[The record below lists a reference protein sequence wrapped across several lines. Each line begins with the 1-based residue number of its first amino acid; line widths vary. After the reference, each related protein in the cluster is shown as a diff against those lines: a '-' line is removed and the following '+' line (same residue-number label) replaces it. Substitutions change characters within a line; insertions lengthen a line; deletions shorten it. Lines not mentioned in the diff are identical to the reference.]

1 VPINVPSTS
10 INVPL
15 VGTVDITSALR
26 TLVPVPTGTLVG
38 LQESTATASGRCSN
52 GSAQLTGST
61 QVSGLTAMGQAL
73 PTNQAVQQAVTVV
86 SATTIDP
93 SLVSQSALPPPLDSL
108 SLLVL
113 QPLLDA
119 LPNIAVPATVGQVG
133 LTPARSPSR
142 VGR

>member
-1 VPINVPSTS
+1 
-10 INVPL
+10 
-15 VGTVDITSALR
+15 
-26 TLVPVPTGTLVG
+26 
-38 LQESTATASGRCSN
+38 
-52 GSAQLTGST
+52 
-61 QVSGLTAMGQAL
+61 MGQAL
-73 PTNQAVQQAVTVV
+73 PTNQAVQQPVTVV

-133 LTPARSPSR
+133 LTPGSQSVQGGTLTQDGPHLAVSVAGLTIADLALGQASVSRGDVDCRLSGGVGDPGGGGGGTAGEDTPS
-142 VGR
+142 GAIPQA